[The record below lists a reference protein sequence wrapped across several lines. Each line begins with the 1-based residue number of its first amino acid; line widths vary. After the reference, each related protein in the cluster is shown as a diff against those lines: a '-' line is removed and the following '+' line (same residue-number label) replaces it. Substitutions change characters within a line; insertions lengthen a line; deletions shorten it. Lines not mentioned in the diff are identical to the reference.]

1 MIPLIYAK
9 VLLKLYYIHCDVDQM
24 SLTMEEFEPVSY

>member
-9 VLLKLYYIHCDVDQM
+9 TLLKIYYIPYDTDKV